1 MSFAQVQLLGNTGRD
16 PEMSYSPNG
25 DAVTKFS
32 IAVTRKTKEKEV
44 TTWFNCIAFRGQ
56 AETINNYVHKGD
68 MVFVQGTL
76 DVRQYTTKDGRN
88 GTALDVLVDKFAFA
102 GGKKGASASAS
113 ASSSASSIDDMGL
126 PDDPLGDLDD
136 HSF

>member
-16 PEMSYSPNG
+16 PEMSYSPDGN
-25 DAVTKFS
+25 AVCKFS
-32 IAVTRKTKEKEV
+32 IAVSRKTKEKGEV

-56 AETINNYVHKGD
+56 AETINQYVHKGD

-76 DVRQYTTKDGRN
+76 DARQYTTKDGRN

-102 GGKKGASASAS
+102 GGKKTGGTGISA
-113 ASSSASSIDDMGL
+113 L
-126 PDDPLGDLDD
+126 PPLGGDEEDPLGNLGD
-136 HSF
+136 HPF

>member
-1 MSFAQVQLLGNTGRD
+1 MYMSFAQVQLLGNTGRD

-44 TTWFNCIAFRGQ
+44 TTWFNCIAFRNQ
-56 AETINNYVHKGD
+56 AETINHYVHKGD

-102 GGKKGASASAS
+102 GGKKGTGTGAT
-113 ASSSASSIDDMGL
+113 ITPLHGDEGL
-126 PDDPLGDLDD
+126 PDDPLGDLED
-136 HSF
+136 HPF

>member
-1 MSFAQVQLLGNTGRD
+1 MSFAQVQLLGNVGRD
-16 PEMSYSPNG
+16 PEMSYTPNG

-32 IAVTRKTKEKEV
+32 IAVSRKTKEKEV

-68 MVFVQGTL
+68 MLFVQGTL

-88 GTALDVLVDKFAFA
+88 GTALDVVVDKFAFA
-102 GGKKGASASAS
+102 GGKKSAGTGAAAG
-113 ASSSASSIDDMGL
+113 AAIGGDMGL
-126 PDDPLGDLDD
+126 PDDPLGDLED
-136 HSF
+136 HPF

>member
-16 PEMSYSPNG
+16 PEMNYTPNG
-25 DAVTKFS
+25 DAVTRFS
-32 IAVTRKTKEKEV
+32 IAVSRKTKEKEV
-44 TTWFNCIAFRGQ
+44 TTWFNCIAFRSQ

-102 GGKKGASASAS
+102 GGKKGGEDRGSATITPIHS
-113 ASSSASSIDDMGL
+113 DMGL
-126 PDDPLGDLDD
+126 PDDPLGELED
-136 HSF
+136 HPF